1 MATSTKAAA
10 PRTSVPSASAE
21 AIRQWVTLDG
31 KARAKKKA
39 AIDQMHKDGIRS
51 TDCLSPRSKT
61 NGHTCT
67 KELYADLVL
76 TVQMG
81 MSKEA
86 QTLLNK
92 EPKTLSEADNDKRND
107 FVKQRGSLLKDLK
120 NALQRREGKGPQ
132 GNTRTSMQIVGD
144 NITQTIERV
153 AGLDPEIDKIPDVCD
168 IAETQRH
175 LKAALAAFLGK

>member
-76 TVQMG
+76 TIQMG
-81 MSKEA
+81 MEA
-86 QTLLNK
+86 EKQALLEK
-92 EPKTLSEADNDKRND
+92 EPKTLSEADKDKRND
-107 FVKQRGSLLKDLK
+107 YVKERGSLLTDLK
-120 NALQRREGKGPQ
+120 NALKRREGKGAQ
-132 GNTRTSMQIVGD
+132 GNTRTPLQIVGD

-153 AGLDPEIDKIPDVCD
+153 AGLDPEIDKIPDACD
-168 IAETQRH
+168 IAATQKH